1 MFTADGSA
9 EQTAA
14 ARAADEQAQK
24 LMEDQR
30 DTAQMLAAS
39 VAKLQTA
46 VGEGQENTK
55 MIESLKMCVLTLG
68 QIKTRFVHLKMFWQ
82 NVAEHA
88 RHLVTL
94 KDDLVDCIDAD
105 MICMLEESYIES
117 GKGWACL
124 GLVSLE
130 ANKALV
136 ATQGKV
142 DAFMSALPSGDA
154 KDEEVKEMLKKL
166 EINMQEAEKD
176 AEKMIQ
182 DFQDNKA
189 KQEEA
194 AAALA

>member
-1 MFTADGSA
+1 M
-9 EQTAA
+9 AA

-30 DTAQMLAAS
+30 DTAQQLAAS
-39 VAKLQTA
+39 VAKLKTA
-46 VGEGQENTK
+46 VGEGEENTK

-88 RHLVTL
+88 RHLVSC
-94 KDDLVDCIDAD
+94 KDDLVDLIEDD
-105 MICMLEESYIES
+105 MMEMVEESYIES

-142 DAFMSALPSGDA
+142 DAFMNSLPTGNA

-166 EINMQEAEKD
+166 EINMQQAEKEAEKML
-176 AEKMIQ
+176 E

-194 AAALA
+194 AAALAEPDE